1 MIAQLDLPLSSMK
14 KRHVEEDVE
23 RLLEYL
29 STHDYWITADSIGRD
44 LDMTDRYVRK
54 LAEASMGRIIGTDSG
69 YRLTSRVTPEEFSEW
84 RGRYESQIKRML
96 ERVQRT
102 ASQWHRR
109 AA

>member
-1 MIAQLDLPLSSMK
+1 MIAQLDLALSSK
-14 KRHVEEDVE
+14 EKRHIREDVA
-23 RLLEYL
+23 RLIEHLAWA
-29 STHDYWITADSIGRD
+29 SSWVTAKSICEK

-54 LAEASMGRIIGTDSG
+54 LAEASEGRIIGTDSG
-69 YRLTSRVTPEEFSEW
+69 YKLTSRVTPEEFSEW

-102 ASQWHRR
+102 SAQWHRR

>member
-1 MIAQLDLPLSSMK
+1 MIAQLDLPISSK
-14 KRHVEEDVE
+14 EKRHIEEDVA

-29 STHDYWITADSIGRD
+29 TWHDYWITAKSISVD
-44 LDMTDRYVRK
+44 LDMSDRYIRK
-54 LAEASMGRIIGTDSG
+54 LAEASDGKIIGTDNG
-69 YRLTSRVTPEEFSEW
+69 YKLTRRVTPEEFNEW

-102 ASQWHRR
+102 SSQWHRR